1 MEAVRTEDFIRA
13 VKGTATNSKAIER
26 QTVKSI
32 SIDSRTVREGEVF
45 FALRG
50 ERFDAHDFIPEAIS
64 NGASMVVAKREWWDQ
79 KGSTSIYDLC
89 VITVEDTLKAL
100 GDFAK
105 YYRSLFDLKVVG
117 ITGANGKTTAKDMT
131 ASVLSE
137 KFRVKKSIGN
147 YNNLFGLPLSILQ
160 INGSD
165 QVGIFEMGM
174 SRPGE
179 VARLTQIGHPDIGVI
194 LNVGPVHLEFM
205 QSVEKVA
212 EAKFEMLQN
221 LPEGALALL
230 NGDDPYCLDMV
241 ARWKGKAM
249 TFGSAA
255 SCDFRAL
262 EVHSNSSGYP
272 SFTFNNLVELKL
284 SVLGNHNI
292 HNALAA
298 SAVGTLLGLTP
309 QEIKRGVERFAGTPM
324 RMQKVSVGGL
334 TILNDSYNANPTSM
348 KNALELLS
356 QMKNK
361 GKKVAVLG
369 DMLELGEE
377 TRVYHQEIGYLAAKS
392 DLDILVTVGELG
404 GEIAASAA
412 GAELRVESFSRKEE
426 VVDFLCAELSPG
438 DILLVKASRAIGLEE
453 VVQGVESQFEKKR
466 D

>member
-13 VKGTATNSKAIER
+13 VKGTIANSGVAKRDTIH
-26 QTVKSI
+26 SI

-50 ERFDAHDFIPEAIS
+50 ERFDGHDFIPEAIS

-89 VITVEDTLKAL
+89 VIIVEDSLKAL
-100 GDFAK
+100 GDFAR
-105 YYRSLFDLKVVG
+105 YYRGLFNLKVVG

-137 KFRVKKSIGN
+137 KFRVRKSIGN

-160 INGSD
+160 ISESD

-179 VARLTQIGHPDIGVI
+179 VARLTEIGHPDIGVI

-205 QSVEKVA
+205 QSVQKVA

-230 NGDDPYCLDMV
+230 NGDDSYCLDMIT
-241 ARWKGKAM
+241 RWKGKAM
-249 TFGSAA
+249 TFGAA
-255 SCDFRAL
+255 ATCDFRAL

-272 SFTFNNLVELKL
+272 SFNFNNLVELKL
-284 SVLGNHNI
+284 SVLGDYNI
-292 HNALAA
+292 HNALVA

-309 QEIKRGVERFAGTPM
+309 EEIKRGVERFAGTPM
-324 RMQKVSVGGL
+324 RMQKVLVGGL
-334 TILNDSYNANPTSM
+334 TILDDSYNANPTSM
-348 KNALELLS
+348 RNALKLLS
-356 QMKNK
+356 QMKTK

-369 DMLELGEE
+369 DMLELGER
-377 TRVYHQEIGYLAAKS
+377 TKVYHQEIGHLAAKS
-392 DLDILVTVGELG
+392 GLDILVTVGELG

-412 GAELRVESFSRKEE
+412 GAELRLESFPRREE
-426 VVDFLCAELSPG
+426 VVDFLRGELSPG

-453 VVQGVESQFEKKR
+453 LVDKVKSRFEKKR

>member
-1 MEAVRTEDFIRA
+1 MRA

-377 TRVYHQEIGYLAAKS
+377 TRVYHQEIGYLAAKA